1 MVFLTFSVKW
11 LASVNLSVS
20 KPACMRLI
28 QSPNIQHSNFKLRDV
43 SVLVD
48 SESCIHF
55 KDASYIRFG
64 WKFLCRVDVGKP
76 GLVVTL
82 LGVATLEAT
91 VEFY

>member
-1 MVFLTFSVKW
+1 MHAINPK
-11 LASVNLSVS
+11 S
-20 KPACMRLI
+20 KY
-28 QSPNIQHSNFKLRDV
+28 QHSNFKLRDV

>member
-1 MVFLTFSVKW
+1 M
-11 LASVNLSVS
+11 
-20 KPACMRLI
+20 
-28 QSPNIQHSNFKLRDV
+28 
-43 SVLVD
+43 LVD